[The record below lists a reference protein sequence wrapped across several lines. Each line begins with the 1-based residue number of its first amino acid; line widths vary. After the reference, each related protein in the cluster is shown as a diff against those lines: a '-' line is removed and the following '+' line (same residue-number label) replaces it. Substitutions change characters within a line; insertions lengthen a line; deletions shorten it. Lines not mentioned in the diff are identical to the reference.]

1 MIPYILLFAIPP
13 IIAYVFC
20 SASSKRDKMPKVAI
34 TIFFAIFIF
43 LLSARHLTVGTDN
56 ERYLMFFNRISIADW
71 NNVAGRYGLEN
82 GYLYLMRIAGAVSD
96 NYQFFITIV
105 SLIAVCPLAY
115 FYARENKSVIL
126 TIALFLGVAP
136 FSMYFSGLRQ
146 ILAMAF
152 AIPLY
157 YLAKKKKLIWF
168 ILFVILAMQ
177 FHTSAFV
184 MFALYPVV
192 NTRFTEK
199 GLFFSIPLIGAI
211 YLFNEPIF
219 NALKELIKDEYS
231 YETEQTGAFM
241 MIILFALFVI
251 FAFVAIDEKSL
262 TREEI
267 GLRNILVICLI
278 FQLFAPVNMV
288 VMRMNYYYIIFVPIA
303 LSKLMQKPRKGLEQV
318 VKLASVIITIF
329 FLVYFVNDGLNG
341 EDMLQI
347 FPYKFCWES

>member
-1 MIPYILLFAIPP
+1 MVPYILLFAIPP

-43 LLSARHLTVGTDN
+43 LLSARHLTIGNDN

-82 GYLYLMRIAGAVSD
+82 GYLYLMRIVGAVSD

-105 SLIAVCPLAY
+105 SLIAVCPIAY

-184 MFALYPVV
+184 MFALYPVL

-199 GLFFSIPLIGAI
+199 GLFFSIPLIVAV
-211 YLFNEPIF
+211 YVFNEPIF

-288 VMRMNYYYIIFVPIA
+288 AMRMNYYYITFVPIA

-318 VKLASVIITIF
+318 VKLASIIMTIF
-329 FLVYFVNDGLNG
+329 FLGYFVYEGFNG